1 MGCVLMTWMLQVFL
15 GVFKFT
21 HTLCSPRLYQPST
34 WPAMGPE
41 QRYKKYAF
49 TVPRF

>member
-1 MGCVLMTWMLQVFL
+1 VFL

-34 WPAMGPE
+34 WLAIGPGP
-41 QRYKKYAF
+41 RCKKYAV
-49 TVPRF
+49 TVSRF